1 MFDDDTGEALNPAAR
16 KLVQEALAAD
26 ELALEANG
34 GAAPELG
41 PILASIPVVDC
52 AEGTYKYVQVQLS
65 HPDEP
70 GTQLL
75 VVRSYATCRYHAE
88 NYMKLMRIL
97 RADERTRGVVGRVI
111 GGGRIRFDP
120 AASPPSC
127 EVYGYSKTF
136 GRVAGCNEKT
146 AAIVRANCPGFADV
160 RWSDEGY

>member
-34 GAAPELG
+34 GAAPNSARSSPPSPSWTARG
-41 PILASIPVVDC
+41 
-52 AEGTYKYVQVQLS
+52 GKYVQVQLS

-97 RADERTRGVVGRVI
+97 RADERTRGVAGRHRRRPNTI
-111 GGGRIRFDP
+111 RPGGVAAAVRGVRLFQNVRTRRGVQRKDRGDRSSQLPGIRGR
-120 AASPPSC
+120 
-127 EVYGYSKTF
+127 EV
-136 GRVAGCNEKT
+136 
-146 AAIVRANCPGFADV
+146 VR
-160 RWSDEGY
+160 

>member
-16 KLVQEALAAD
+16 KLVREALAAD

-41 PILASIPVVDC
+41 PILSSIPVVDC

-111 GGGRIRFDP
+111 GGAEYDSTRRRRRPRARCTAIPKRSD
-120 AASPPSC
+120 ASRGATRRPPRSF
-127 EVYGYSKTF
+127 EP
-136 GRVAGCNEKT
+136 T
-146 AAIVRANCPGFADV
+146 ARDS
-160 RWSDEGY
+160 RT